1 VTWSCRESGL
11 DAAFLTPK
19 VELEGDRSAM
29 RLHPISGA
37 AIVALLLSPSALVAE
52 PKDAQEGLAQPRELR
67 ITVQTPKG
75 SINNDNLELFNKRV
89 ETATEGALKISI
101 HVGLVEDSQVIKAV
115 AAGRVE
121 MGGSRIGHFAEAVP
135 AIGIF
140 LLPFMFNLLPV
151 QDAALQTD
159 SPFRRPLDSAVLEK
173 TGARVLWW
181 SPFGTS
187 IMASKS
193 VPITSPAAMAGKT
206 VRTYDKISETLVRSC
221 GGIPVYLGGT
231 EQYNGYKTGKAVA
244 GQMGITFVVA
254 RRMWEVLDTVADTR
268 HFADGMLILINEP
281 VWQSLLPEH
290 RRIVAEA
297 AAEAQKAIL
306 VDLQKRE
313 IEGYA
318 LAAKNGMKV
327 HEITPDE
334 VAEWR
339 VCSAPVL
346 EAFMSKSG
354 ELGQRLMDAYGRL
367 RTQPC
372 CSGGT
377 PGVFTRR

>member
-1 VTWSCRESGL
+1 MCPRPV
-11 DAAFLTPK
+11 A
-19 VELEGDRSAM
+19 
-29 RLHPISGA
+29 GA
-37 AIVALLLSPSALVAE
+37 AIVTLLLSASTLAAE
-52 PKDAQEGLAQPRELR
+52 PKDAPRGLTQPRELR

-75 SINNDNLELFNKRV
+75 SINNDNLDLFKKRV
-89 ETATEGALKISI
+89 ETATEGALKVSV

-121 MGGSRIGHFAEAVP
+121 MGGSRIGHFADAVP

-151 QDAALQTD
+151 QDAAIQTD
-159 SPFRRPLDSAVLEK
+159 SSFRRLLDAAVLEK

-187 IMASKS
+187 ILLSTS
-193 VPITSPAAMAGKT
+193 LPITSPAAMAGKT
-206 VRTYDKISETLVRSC
+206 VRTYDKISATFVSNC

-231 EQYNGYKTGKAVA
+231 EQYDGYKTGKAAVGQA
-244 GQMGITFVVA
+244 GVTFVVA
-254 RRMWEVLDTVADTR
+254 RRLWEVMDTLANTR
-268 HFADGMLILINEP
+268 HFADGMLILINEAL
-281 VWQSLLPEH
+281 WQSLLPDH
-290 RRIVAEA
+290 RRVLEEA
-297 AAEAQKAIL
+297 AAEAQNAIL

-313 IEGYA
+313 MEGYA
-318 LAAKNGMKV
+318 LAAKHGMKI

-339 VCSAPVL
+339 VCSAAVL
-346 EAFMSKSG
+346 EGYMSNAG
-354 ELGQRLMDAYGRL
+354 ELGQRLMQAYGQL

-372 CSGGT
+372 CDFGT
-377 PGVFTRR
+377 PGVFIRH

>member
-1 VTWSCRESGL
+1 MCPR
-11 DAAFLTPK
+11 AAAGTAIIASLLSASTLAAEP
-19 VELEGDRSAM
+19 EAPLEG
-29 RLHPISGA
+29 
-37 AIVALLLSPSALVAE
+37 PS
-52 PKDAQEGLAQPRELR
+52 QPRELR
-67 ITVQTPKG
+67 ITVQTPPK
-75 SINNDNLELFNKRV
+75 SINNDNLELFKTRV
-89 ETATEGALKISI
+89 EAATGGALTISV
-101 HVGLVEDSQVIKAV
+101 HVGLVEDSKVIQGVV
-115 AAGRVE
+115 AGQVE
-121 MGGSRIGHFAEAVP
+121 MGGSRLGHFADTVP

-140 LLPFMFNLLPV
+140 LLPFLFNVLPV
-151 QDAALQTD
+151 QEAALKPG
-159 SPFRRPLDSAVLEK
+159 SAFRRSLDAAVLEK
-173 TGARVLWW
+173 TGVRVLWW

-187 IMASKS
+187 IMLSKS
-193 VPITSPAAMAGKT
+193 VPITSPAAMVGKT

-254 RRMWEVLDTVADTR
+254 RRMWEVLDSLADTR
-268 HFADGMLILINEP
+268 HFADGMLILINEQI
-281 VWQSLLPEH
+281 WQSLPPDH
-290 RRIVAEA
+290 QRILREA
-297 AAEAQKAIL
+297 AAEAQEAIL
-306 VDLQKRE
+306 VDLRRRE
-313 IEGYA
+313 TEGYA
-318 LAAKNGMKV
+318 LAAKNGIKL

-354 ELGQRLMDAYGRL
+354 ESGQRLLEAYGQL

-372 CSGGT
+372 CSDGT